1 MGQIRIVLLFNEE
14 NEKQRQV
21 GEFLKTQKRCKTA
34 LITELIQRWIYNK
47 EETVSS
53 FDKTMPEIDMQKL
66 KEELLH
72 DKDFLLQIEESMKRM
87 DEKTVCEQREDDN
100 VEKSESRLD
109 MDVEMMLDGLAM
121 FEMGT

>member
-1 MGQIRIVLLFNEE
+1 MGQIRIILLFNEE

-34 LITELIQRWIYNK
+34 LITELVQRWIYNK

-53 FDKTMPEIDMQKL
+53 FDKTMPEIDMKKL

-72 DKDFLLQIEESMKRM
+72 DKDFLLRIEESMKRM
-87 DEKTVCEQREDDN
+87 DENPIYEQREDNN
-100 VEKSESRLD
+100 VEKSENRLD
-109 MDVEMMLDGLAM
+109 MDVDMMLDGLAM
-121 FEMGT
+121 FEMET

>member
-72 DKDFLLQIEESMKRM
+72 DKDFLLRIEESMKRM
-87 DEKTVCEQREDDN
+87 DENPIYEQREDDN
-100 VEKSESRLD
+100 VEKSENRLD
-109 MDVEMMLDGLAM
+109 MDVDMMLDGLAM
-121 FEMGT
+121 FEMET

>member
-34 LITELIQRWIYNK
+34 LITELVQRWICNK
-47 EETVSS
+47 EETASS
-53 FDKTMPEIDMQKL
+53 FDKTMTEIDMQKV

-87 DEKTVCEQREDDN
+87 DEKTVCEQKEDNN

-109 MDVEMMLDGLAM
+109 MDVDMMLDGLAM
-121 FEMGT
+121 FEMET